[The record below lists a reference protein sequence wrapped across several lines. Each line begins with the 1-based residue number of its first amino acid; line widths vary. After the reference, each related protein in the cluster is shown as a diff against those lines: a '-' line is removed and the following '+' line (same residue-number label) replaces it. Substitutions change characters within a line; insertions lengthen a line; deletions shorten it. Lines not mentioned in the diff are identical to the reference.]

1 MDPERVRAYLQVA
14 CAGLG
19 FDIGEVWYTS
29 NENGSSTVAQIEAEE
44 STSDGEGNS
53 GASAASSVNAVKPPK
68 PKKKIKFLQLY
79 TSNSFDDRRS
89 ELVLPPSE
97 RRRIEAERAAF
108 ATKAK
113 AKASDGSSGGGRN
126 GAFGGG
132 LNGSSIDMDGFK
144 PLARGNSILSPAELE
159 KHVLSPRLV
168 DAISDSAE
176 VVWANCSESGGLI
189 GRSDMK
195 LQTAVGMPVAMD
207 DDGNMCIVVM
217 FSPNNVQSSDDA
229 VEYLQAIG
237 KSAVSSSIPCLLPVM
252 EEGNRLM
259 GPVAPANASPA
270 AVAKAPSSGATEAHP
285 DKSAANLSDRYSN
298 GDGGSGNDVQVEGKQ
313 HKSETQDFGHG
324 VKARFVSLDE
334 AGEDDAEVHNLV
346 DAPRDQ
352 YGIPMLPSFA
362 ELGSS
367 PNSSIYGARTGIDGG
382 NDAAS
387 SGGGGGGVRPL
398 SPVAEDAFDEASY
411 GVWST
416 VMGSPPTASSTAAKA
431 AGRYGGVA
439 AMAGT
444 GFMGLSPSKVGA
456 GDTTRATQGT
466 NSSSST
472 LEMGTP
478 MLQERRKYRL
488 EAFLSAFLGMS
499 VFDAADVWIPGGGGV
514 GGSLVHVTSVSTT
527 DTNEGL
533 NYFKRVSESSTIKIW
548 SGAVGRA
555 FGSAN
560 PVWTTNKGVFIDTD
574 RASAFEYAKILT
586 ALAVPIHSA
595 GTVTPSCVICCY
607 SLVRSVS
614 VPFVLKFVQ
623 QALRLLWDGLD
634 RVDPHE
640 SVGRRLWSDVA
651 PADLGEMAA
660 DVEMQKAFLSKKRPR
675 DSISSSSDP
684 PQQNSSGIVYTGT
697 DAAGHGRK
705 SSLALQLEALQVPG
719 DVEGKET
726 FAAKSPSS
734 NPSVLGLAPAPVLP
748 DHFMPSTNDVH
759 APALDQQRVLAMKTQ
774 VQEAVRSIDN
784 AVLWSSHKAVATN
797 QEGTK
802 RAHISN
808 SLTTMSPPPHLDY
821 PHPAYSDNY
830 FPPPPNTITA
840 AATAC
845 GETMDQPPREDPQ
858 VAMENIRAF
867 NAMAQQAAVAE
878 ARQGGSEQQ
887 MTMPSWSDTYLP
899 GAAEVIPAAAP
910 DEIYSFSEPADQAQ
924 AQYCLPMNDSVTPA
938 VTMESPLVASTAPTA
953 PMSEAAGSNGGKP
966 CRIQGCNAFAVA
978 RRPYCVKHSGNRL
991 CEREGCSKCAQGATR
1006 FCIAH
1011 GGGRRCTFPGCDKGA
1026 RDKFFCAAHG
1036 GGKRCTHPGCSK
1048 SAVGGSNLCTS
1059 HGGGRRCAVQGC
1071 DKSAQ
1076 SSTKFCVKH
1085 GGGKK
1090 CAHAS
1095 CTKVARGRT
1104 LYCAAHGGGVR
1115 CKLEGCNRV
1124 AIGKLQLCR
1133 AHGGGSNAGR
1143 RGKSKK

>member
-1 MDPERVRAYLQVA
+1 MLTQRLTRPLSAALLSRGV
-14 CAGLG
+14 
-19 FDIGEVWYTS
+19 T
-29 NENGSSTVAQIEAEE
+29 NGAPLRFPEAEE
-44 STSDGEGNS
+44 SSSDGEGNG
-53 GASAASSVNAVKPPK
+53 GAAASVSSVNAAKPSK
-68 PKKKIKFLQLY
+68 PKKRIKFLQLY
-79 TSNSFDDRRS
+79 TSKSFNDRRS

-108 ATKAK
+108 ATRATT
-113 AKASDGSSGGGRN
+113 KASDGVGGAGENR
-126 GAFGGG
+126 ALGGS
-132 LNGSSIDMDGFK
+132 LDGSSMDMDGFK
-144 PLARGNSILSPAELE
+144 PLSRGNSILSPSELE

-176 VVWANCSESGGLI
+176 VVWANCSESEGLI

-259 GPVAPANASPA
+259 GPVAPTTAAN
-270 AVAKAPSSGATEAHP
+270 APSSGAA
-285 DKSAANLSDRYSN
+285 DADRDTSRIGN
-298 GDGGSGNDVQVEGKQ
+298 GVQIEEKHQHQHEMQVH

-334 AGEDDAEVHNLV
+334 AGEDEAETHNLV

-352 YGIPMLPSFA
+352 FGIPMLPSFA
-362 ELGSS
+362 ELGNS
-367 PNSSIYGARTGIDGG
+367 PNSSVYGATSRAGVDGG
-382 NDAAS
+382 NVDECS
-387 SGGGGGGVRPL
+387 GGGGVRPL
-398 SPVAEDAFDEASY
+398 SPEAEDAFDEASY

-416 VMGSPPTASSTAAKA
+416 VMGSPPADSSTAATA
-431 AGRYGGVA
+431 VGGYGSGA

-444 GFMGLSPSKVGA
+444 GFMGSKVGTE
-456 GDTTRATQGT
+456 DTTRATMTQGT
-466 NSSSST
+466 INFSSST
-472 LEMGTP
+472 LAVGKP
-478 MLQERRKYRL
+478 MLQERRKSRL
-488 EAFLSAFLGMS
+488 EEFLFAFLGMS
-499 VFDAADVWIPGGGGV
+499 VFDAADVWIPGGDGV
-514 GGSLVHVTSVSTT
+514 GGSLMHVTSVSTT

-533 NYFKRVSESSTIKIW
+533 NYFKRVSESSAIKIW

-560 PVWTTNKGVFIDTD
+560 PVWTTNKGVFVDTD

-595 GTVTPSCVICCY
+595 GTVTPSCVICMY
-607 SLVRSVS
+607 ALVPSVS

-684 PQQNSSGIVYTGT
+684 PQQNSSSIVYTGT

-705 SSLALQLEALQVPG
+705 SSLALQLETLQVGLP
-719 DVEGKET
+719 DNVEGEE
-726 FAAKSPSS
+726 FAATSS
-734 NPSVLGLAPAPVLP
+734 NLSVVGLAPAPVLP

-797 QEGTK
+797 AEGTK

-808 SLTTMSPPPHLDY
+808 SLTTSSPPPHLAY

-830 FPPPPNTITA
+830 FPDTVSTTA
-840 AATAC
+840 H
-845 GETMDQPPREDPQ
+845 GETMYQPPREDPQ

-867 NAMAQQAAVAE
+867 NAMAQQAAIAE
-878 ARQGGSEQQ
+878 TIQGGSEHQTS
-887 MTMPSWSDTYLP
+887 MSSWNDTYLP
-899 GAAEVIPAAAP
+899 GETEMMPAAGP
-910 DEIYSFSEPADQAQ
+910 EEIYSFSEPAAQ
-924 AQYCLPMNDSVTPA
+924 QYCLPTNDSVAPA
-938 VTMESPLVASTAPTA
+938 VTMEAPFIASTASTA
-953 PMSEAAGSNGGKP
+953 STAHVSGAPGENSGRP
-966 CRIQGCNAFAVA
+966 CRIQGCNEFAVA

-991 CEREGCSKCAQGATR
+991 CEREGCTKCAQGATR
-1006 FCIAH
+1006 FCI
-1011 GGGRRCTFPGCDKGA
+1011 
-1026 RDKFFCAAHG
+1026 
-1036 GGKRCTHPGCSK
+1036 
-1048 SAVGGSNLCTS
+1048 
-1059 HGGGRRCAVQGC
+1059 
-1071 DKSAQ
+1071 
-1076 SSTKFCVKH
+1076 
-1085 GGGKK
+1085 
-1090 CAHAS
+1090 
-1095 CTKVARGRT
+1095 
-1104 LYCAAHGGGVR
+1104 
-1115 CKLEGCNRV
+1115 
-1124 AIGKLQLCR
+1124 GKLQFELQNDSMLCSR
-1133 AHGGGSNAGR
+1133 AYVERIVGVFSRMLFDILPTETSLLVTFSSLAHIKGMEVAAAVPFLDVTRVLATSF
-1143 RGKSKK
+1143 SVSLMMC

>member
-1 MDPERVRAYLQVA
+1 MRL
-14 CAGLG
+14 L
-19 FDIGEVWYTS
+19 
-29 NENGSSTVAQIEAEE
+29 EAEE
-44 STSDGEGNS
+44 SSSDGEGNT
-53 GASAASSVNAVKPPK
+53 GAAASNSANADNSPK
-68 PKKKIKFLQLY
+68 LKKKIKFLQLY
-79 TSNSFDDRRS
+79 TSKSFDDRRS

-108 ATKAK
+108 AAGNVNTRPSG
-113 AKASDGSSGGGRN
+113 ASGDDQGH
-126 GAFGGG
+126 GAFAASLDG
-132 LNGSSIDMDGFK
+132 NSSASMDMDGFK

-207 DDGNMCIVVM
+207 DEGNMCIVVM

-259 GPVAPANASPA
+259 GPVAPVHASAATGTGTNAVPF
-270 AVAKAPSSGATEAHP
+270 GATEGNPMSRNIH
-285 DKSAANLSDRYSN
+285 AAALSDWHSN
-298 GDGGSGNDVQVEGKQ
+298 EDDSNSRNMRVEGKQ
-313 HKSETQDFGHG
+313 YHHKSEAQDFGHG

-334 AGEDDAEVHNLV
+334 AGEDEAEVHNV
-346 DAPRDQ
+346 HEVTSAPRDC

-367 PNSSIYGARTGIDGG
+367 PNSSMYGSGVTENGR
-382 NDAAS
+382 AS
-387 SGGGGGGVRPL
+387 GAPRPL

-416 VMGSPPTASSTAAKA
+416 VMGSPPTDPSITETAT
-431 AGRYGGVA
+431 
-439 AMAGT
+439 AMART
-444 GFMGLSPSKVGA
+444 GYLGLSPSKVGS
-456 GDTTRATQGT
+456 GETVRSVQGSKNSVAIKSSRT
-466 NSSSST
+466 SSSST
-472 LEMGTP
+472 LVPDKPLMDERRRYR
-478 MLQERRKYRL
+478 LQE
-488 EAFLSAFLGMS
+488 FLTAFLGMS
-499 VFDAADVWIPGGGGV
+499 VFDVADVWIPSTGSDGDDH
-514 GGSLVHVTSVSTT
+514 GSLFHVTSVSTT

-533 NYFKRVSESSTIKIW
+533 NYFKRISGDSTIKIW

-560 PVWTTNKGVFIDTD
+560 PVWTTNKGVFVDTD

-586 ALAVPIHSA
+586 ALAIPIKDS
-595 GTVTPSCVICCY
+595 GSITPSCVICCY

-623 QALRLLWDGLD
+623 QALRLLWEGLD

-640 SVGRRLWSDVA
+640 SVGRRLWNDVA

-675 DSISSSSDP
+675 DSSDLT
-684 PQQNSSGIVYTGT
+684 QQNSGVASTGTT
-697 DAAGHGRK
+697 DAAHHGRK

-719 DVEGKET
+719 DIEGHESHT
-726 FAAKSPSS
+726 ELSHPSK
-734 NPSVLGLAPAPVLP
+734 PSVVGLAPAPTLP
-748 DHFMPSTNDVH
+748 DHFMPSANDANS
-759 APALDQQRVLAMKTQ
+759 APTLDQQRVLAMKTQ

-784 AVLWSSHKAVATN
+784 AVLWSSHLAVATN
-797 QEGTK
+797 HEGTK
-802 RAHISN
+802 RAHLSN
-808 SLTTMSPPPHLDY
+808 SLTDAYSNPIYSDEFSPPPDTL
-821 PHPAYSDNY
+821 
-830 FPPPPNTITA
+830 PNSGYDEVTT
-840 AATAC
+840 
-845 GETMDQPPREDPQ
+845 GMHQPQREDPQ

-867 NAMAQQAAVAE
+867 NAMAQRAARTE
-878 ARQGGSEQQ
+878 AKRGRREQQ
-887 MTMPSWSDTYLP
+887 VAMPSWSDTDLR
-899 GAAEVIPAAAP
+899 GAAESMPGAAP
-910 DEIYSFSEPADQAQ
+910 DEIYSFGEPSSEP
-924 AQYCLPMNDSVTPA
+924 QYCFPVNDQIASAT
-938 VTMESPLVASTAPTA
+938 TMESPVPSFTTTV
-953 PMSEAAGSNGGKP
+953 SKGQGSGGKP
-966 CRIQGCNAFAVA
+966 CRIQGCNDFVVS

-991 CEREGCSKCAQGATR
+991 CERDGCTKCAQGATR

-1036 GGKRCTHPGCSK
+1036 GGKRCTHLGCTK

-1090 CAHAS
+1090 CAHGS
-1095 CTKVARGRT
+1095 CTKVARGKT

-1124 AIGKLQLCR
+1124 AIGKLQMCR
-1133 AHGGGSNAGR
+1133 SHGGGSSAGR
-1143 RGKSKK
+1143 GGNSKK

>member
-1 MDPERVRAYLQVA
+1 MLRMRPQ
-14 CAGLG
+14 
-19 FDIGEVWYTS
+19 
-29 NENGSSTVAQIEAEE
+29 EAEE
-44 STSDGEGNS
+44 SSSDGEGSAN
-53 GASAASSVNAVKPPK
+53 AAAASSVNTGKLPK
-68 PKKKIKFLQLY
+68 PKKRIKFLQLY
-79 TSNSFDDRRS
+79 TSKSFDDRRS

-108 ATKAK
+108 AAK
-113 AKASDGSSGGGRN
+113 AMARSSGVDGD
-126 GAFGGG
+126 GGG
-132 LNGSSIDMDGFK
+132 SGALGASVDGTAMDMDGFK

-207 DDGNMCIVVM
+207 DEGNMCIVVM

-229 VEYLQAIG
+229 VEYLQAIA
-237 KSAVSSSIPCLLPVM
+237 KSAVSSSIPCLLPVV
-252 EEGNRLM
+252 EEGNRLV
-259 GPVAPANASPA
+259 GPVAPVNEPA
-270 AVAKAPSSGATEAHP
+270 APSPVPAADAVPFCATEANLIGRG
-285 DKSAANLSDRYSN
+285 AAISSDRYSHKY
-298 GDGGSGNDVQVEGKQ
+298 GGNDHAMRVEGNFQQQQ
-313 HKSETQDFGHG
+313 HHAQDFGHG
-324 VKARFVSLDE
+324 VQGRFISLDE
-334 AGEDDAEVHNLV
+334 AGEDEAEVHNV
-346 DAPRDQ
+346 HEVTSAPKDC

-367 PNSSIYGARTGIDGG
+367 PSSSMNESGAENGRSSSGARP
-382 NDAAS
+382 
-387 SGGGGGGVRPL
+387 R

-416 VMGSPPTASSTAAKA
+416 VMGSPPTEPSITE
-431 AGRYGGVA
+431 RRVA
-439 AMAGT
+439 ASAT
-444 GFMGLSPSKVGA
+444 GYSNVTAMTETGYMGLSPSKVGVGETFRSNNGA
-456 GDTTRATQGT
+456 AINSSQT
-466 NSSSST
+466 SSSSM
-472 LEMGTP
+472 LEPGKPIM
-478 MLQERRKYRL
+478 QERRRHRL
-488 EAFLSAFLGMS
+488 EEFLTAFLGMS
-499 VFDAADVWIPGGGGV
+499 VFDAADVWIPSSGEDYS
-514 GGSLVHVTSVSTT
+514 SLAHVTSVSTT

-533 NYFKRVSESSTIKIW
+533 NCFKRMSAGSTIKTW

-560 PVWTTNKGVFIDTD
+560 PVWTTNKGVFVDENRRSI
-574 RASAFEYAKILT
+574 FEYAKIRT

-595 GTVTPSCVICCY
+595 GTVSPSCVICCY

-684 PQQNSSGIVYTGT
+684 TQHNSSVAVAYTGIT
-697 DAAGHGRK
+697 DANATHHGRK

-719 DVEGKET
+719 DIEGEET
-726 FAAKSPSS
+726 HAETSHHSK
-734 NPSVLGLAPAPVLP
+734 PSVVGLAPAPMLP
-748 DHFMPSTNDVH
+748 DHIMPPTNDANAVS
-759 APALDQQRVLAMKTQ
+759 LDQQRVLAMKTQ

-784 AVLWSSHKAVATN
+784 AVLWSSHQAVATN
-797 QEGTK
+797 HEGTK

-808 SLTTMSPPPHLDY
+808 SFTDTSPSFPLTYM
-821 PHPAYSDNY
+821 HPYSNKC
-830 FPPPPNTITA
+830 PPPPSNLPTSRCDAIH
-840 AATAC
+840 
-845 GETMDQPPREDPQ
+845 QPPREDPQ

-867 NAMAQQAAVAE
+867 NAMAKRAAKVEAE
-878 ARQGGSEQQ
+878 QGRSEQQ
-887 MTMPSWSDTYLP
+887 VTMPSSWSEMDLP
-899 GAAEVIPAAAP
+899 GTVESMPVAAP
-910 DEIYSFSEPADQAQ
+910 DEIYSFGGPSSEPQFCIPA
-924 AQYCLPMNDSVTPA
+924 NNSVALT
-938 VTMESPLVASTAPTA
+938 TKMESPLPSLT
-953 PMSEAAGSNGGKP
+953 GSHGKP
-966 CRIQGCNAFAVA
+966 CRIQGCNNFSVA

-991 CEREGCSKCAQGATR
+991 CEREGCTKCAQGATR

-1036 GGKRCTHPGCSK
+1036 GGKRCNHPGCTK
-1048 SAVGGSNLCTS
+1048 SAVGGSSLCTS

-1090 CAHAS
+1090 CAHAG
-1095 CTKVARGRT
+1095 CTKVARGKT

-1133 AHGGGSNAGR
+1133 SHGGNSR
-1143 RGKSKK
+1143 

>member
-1 MDPERVRAYLQVA
+1 MSL
-14 CAGLG
+14 L
-19 FDIGEVWYTS
+19 
-29 NENGSSTVAQIEAEE
+29 EAEE
-44 STSDGEGNS
+44 SSSDGEGGTS
-53 GASAASSVNAVKPPK
+53 TAASSCTNADKLPK

-79 TSNSFDDRRS
+79 TSKSFDDRRS

-97 RRRIEAERAAF
+97 RRRIEAERTAF
-108 ATKAK
+108 AAGNAK
-113 AKASDGSSGGGRN
+113 ARSSGAGGDDQVRDALAASLDSN
-126 GAFGGG
+126 ISA
-132 LNGSSIDMDGFK
+132 SMDMDGFK

-207 DDGNMCIVVM
+207 DEGNMCIVVM

-252 EEGNRLM
+252 EEGNRLI
-259 GPVAPANASPA
+259 GPVAPVHASA
-270 AVAKAPSSGATEAHP
+270 ATGTGTSAVPFGATEANP
-285 DKSAANLSDRYSN
+285 MGRKATALSDWHAN
-298 GDGGSGNDVQVEGKQ
+298 EDDGSRHNMQSEGKQ
-313 HKSETQDFGHG
+313 NHHKSEAQDFGHG

-334 AGEDDAEVHNLV
+334 KGEDEAEVHNV
-346 DAPRDQ
+346 HEVTSAPRDC

-367 PNSSIYGARTGIDGG
+367 PSSSIYGSSVAENGR
-382 NDAAS
+382 AS
-387 SGGGGGGVRPL
+387 GAPRPL

-416 VMGSPPTASSTAAKA
+416 VMGSPRTDPSITETAT
-431 AGRYGGVA
+431 
-439 AMAGT
+439 AMART
-444 GFMGLSPSKVGA
+444 GYLGLSPSKVCSGESV
-456 GDTTRATQGT
+456 GSVQGSK
-466 NSSSST
+466 NGVAIKSSRTSFSSI
-472 LEMGTP
+472 LVSGKP
-478 MLQERRKYRL
+478 MMEERRRYRLQE
-488 EAFLSAFLGMS
+488 FLTAFLGMS
-499 VFDAADVWIPGGGGV
+499 VFDVADVWIPSTGGGEGDH
-514 GGSLVHVTSVSTT
+514 GSLFHVTSVSTT

-533 NYFKRVSESSTIKIW
+533 NYFKRTSGDSTIKIW

-560 PVWTTNKGVFIDTD
+560 PVWTTNKGVFVDTD

-586 ALAVPIHSA
+586 ALAIPIKNA
-595 GTVTPSCVICCY
+595 GAISPSCVICCY

-640 SVGRRLWSDVA
+640 SVGRRLWNDVA

-675 DSISSSSDP
+675 DSISSSSEP
-684 PQQNSSGIVYTGT
+684 TQLNSGVAYAGTT
-697 DAAGHGRK
+697 DAGHHGRK

-719 DVEGKET
+719 DVEGDEACT
-726 FAAKSPSS
+726 EASHPSK
-734 NPSVLGLAPAPVLP
+734 PLTIGLAPAPTLP
-748 DHFMPSTNDVH
+748 DHFMPSANDANS

-784 AVLWSSHKAVATN
+784 AVLWSSHQAVATN
-797 QEGTK
+797 HEGTK

-808 SLTTMSPPPHLDY
+808 SLTD
-821 PHPAYSDNY
+821 AYSNPIYSDE
-830 FPPPPNTITA
+830 FPPPPDTLPTSGYDEM
-840 AATAC
+840 TT
-845 GETMDQPPREDPQ
+845 GMHQPPREDPH

-867 NAMAQQAAVAE
+867 NAMAQRAGTTE
-878 ARQGGSEQQ
+878 TRLGGREHQVV
-887 MTMPSWSDTYLP
+887 MPSWNDTGLL
-899 GAAEVIPAAAP
+899 GAAGSMPVAAP
-910 DEIYSFSEPADQAQ
+910 DEVYSFEESSSQP
-924 AQYCLPMNDSVTPA
+924 QYCIPANDRVTPA
-938 VTMESPLVASTAPTA
+938 TTMESSLPSLTTQVSKAQG
-953 PMSEAAGSNGGKP
+953 SEGKP
-966 CRIQGCNAFAVA
+966 CRIQGCNNFAVS

-991 CEREGCSKCAQGATR
+991 CEREGCTKCAQGATR

-1036 GGKRCTHPGCSK
+1036 GGKRCTHPGCTK

-1090 CAHAS
+1090 CAHGS
-1095 CTKVARGRT
+1095 CTKVARGKT

-1133 AHGGGSNAGR
+1133 SHGGGSSTGQGGDCR
-1143 RGKSKK
+1143 K